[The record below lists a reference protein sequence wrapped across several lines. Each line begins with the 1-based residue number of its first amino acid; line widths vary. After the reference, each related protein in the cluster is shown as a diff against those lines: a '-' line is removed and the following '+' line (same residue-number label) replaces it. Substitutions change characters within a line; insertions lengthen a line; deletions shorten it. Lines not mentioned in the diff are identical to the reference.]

1 MTVETMMSD
10 SSSSAN
16 SSVSVG
22 FFMNEMDKGFVK
34 NIELKKKLF

>member
-1 MTVETMMSD
+1 MSD

-22 FFMNEMDKGFVK
+22 FFMNEMAKGFVK
-34 NIELKKKLF
+34 NIELKKNCFKEKTVK